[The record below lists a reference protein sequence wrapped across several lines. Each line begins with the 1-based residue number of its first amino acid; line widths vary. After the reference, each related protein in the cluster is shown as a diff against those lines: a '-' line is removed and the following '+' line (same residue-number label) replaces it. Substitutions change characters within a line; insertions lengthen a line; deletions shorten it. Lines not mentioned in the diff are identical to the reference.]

1 MARNAALA
9 VNRRNA
15 AATPITPMPMKSGR
29 RTTISIEHFPFDK
42 MKEDLGDECDF
53 RSKKTAY
60 LLDWTAKNMPG
71 VYIGYAEIVRAIDN
85 RKSLPRLDSP
95 DVKAL
100 RSSIANVRGLL
111 RERYGRELDTAPNS
125 VRATTGDED
134 AATVVLPKK
143 LRRLRSAKNAV
154 IATHSL
160 IDPSK
165 IRDPRIRAYLE
176 TDVNLIIKAIGTEA
190 FDKKLL
196 PPAAAEDEGAE

>member
-1 MARNAALA
+1 MARNTALA
-9 VNRRNA
+9 VNRRNSA
-15 AATPITPMPMKSGR
+15 STPVTPMPMKSGR
-29 RTTISIEHFPFDK
+29 RSTISIEHFPFDQ
-42 MKEDLGDECDF
+42 MKQALGDECDF
-53 RSKKTAY
+53 RSKKTAF
-60 LLDWTAKNMPG
+60 LLDWAAKNMPG

-160 IDPSK
+160 IDPANVK
-165 IRDPRIRAYLE
+165 DARIRAYLE
-176 TDVNLIIKAIGTEA
+176 NDVNAIIKAIGSES
-190 FDKKLL
+190 FDKRLL
-196 PPAAAEDEGAE
+196 PPSADAEGAE

>member
-9 VNRRNA
+9 VNRRNGA
-15 AATPITPMPMKSGR
+15 PTPVTPMAVKSGR
-29 RTTISIEHFPFDK
+29 RLTLTAEHFPHDK

-53 RSKKTAY
+53 RSKRVAY
-60 LLDWTAKNMPG
+60 FLDWAAKNMPS
-71 VYIGYAEIVRAIDN
+71 VYINYSEVVRAIDN
-85 RKSLPRLDSP
+85 RKSLPRLDSA

-160 IDPSK
+160 IDPANVK
-165 IRDPRIRAYLE
+165 DARIRAYLE
-176 TDVNLIIKAIGTEA
+176 NDVNAIIKAIGSES
-190 FDKKLL
+190 FDKRLL
-196 PPAAAEDEGAE
+196 PPSADAEGAE